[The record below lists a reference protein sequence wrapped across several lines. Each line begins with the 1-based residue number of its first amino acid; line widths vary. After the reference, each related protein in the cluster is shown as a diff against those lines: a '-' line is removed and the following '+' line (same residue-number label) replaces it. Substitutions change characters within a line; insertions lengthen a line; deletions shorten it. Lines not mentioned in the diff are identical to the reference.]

1 MGAYSFV
8 KTPVEVKHFKE
19 TVSWMNECEG
29 LFAVWA
35 TDPEAIKRVLPEP
48 LTLAAPV
55 AVSYVINA
63 YDPNFSTA
71 YKEAALLVPAM
82 CGDKGGLYTLSML
95 LEGSDNAITT
105 GREELGI
112 PKKNADSIELYRSGD
127 VIHASITRMG
137 IKLFEADAEIGDYNS
152 PMAAQVFGDRSAGK
166 VLDGQQFFYK
176 YELEQGPKAELDVK
190 NLRLL
195 GVHNQ
200 MKYKGWEN
208 ASLEVKLTPAPC
220 DPWAELVCAKP
231 LGAGWTKLDIGLLGL
246 LFDKPM
252 DAKASEGI
260 VPKLLASRFDTPLF
274 GQPNRMIG

>member
-1 MGAYSFV
+1 MNCSFV
-8 KTPVEVKHFKE
+8 KTPGEVKNFKE

-112 PKKNADSIELYRSGD
+112 PKKNADHIELFRSGD
-127 VIHASITRMG
+127 VMHASITRMG

-176 YELEQGPKAELDVK
+176 FDLDQGPKAALDIK

-208 ASLEVKLTPAPC
+208 ASVNIKLTPLPATPGLSSSVPSPLALAGPSWTLVSWAFSSIS
-220 DPWAELVCAKP
+220 PWMRS
-231 LGAGWTKLDIGLLGL
+231 LLT
-246 LFDKPM
+246 
-252 DAKASEGI
+252 
-260 VPKLLASRFDTPLF
+260 V
-274 GQPNRMIG
+274 